1 MILVKLPIAYKSN
14 PCERKTPGLQTMHSL
29 ICAIGNPISNHL
41 ALINCQLVLYLTKLL
56 VHNSQINTQACMS
69 VFPLQQ
75 ETFF

>member
-14 PCERKTPGLQTMHSL
+14 PCERKTPGLQTMHFL
-29 ICAIGNPISNHL
+29 IFAIGKPITNHL
-41 ALINCQLVLYLTKLL
+41 ALINSQLALYLPKLL
-56 VHNSQINTQACMS
+56 VQNSQINTQACMY